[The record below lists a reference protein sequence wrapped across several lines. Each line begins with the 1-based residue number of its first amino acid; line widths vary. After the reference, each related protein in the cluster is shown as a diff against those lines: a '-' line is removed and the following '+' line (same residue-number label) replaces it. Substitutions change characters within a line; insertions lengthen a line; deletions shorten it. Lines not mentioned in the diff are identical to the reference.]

1 MIFLPSFAHITLL
14 NVTKSACENFYKNLT
29 NENIVHIFLSH
40 LLTAFSLS
48 VPLPMLNMLP
58 SCAAVFSSQRAPR
71 HEKTPLSFSQAH
83 FLTKQAFKRPS
94 GWGHAATFERL
105 RSVPRSF
112 KDFKNAGQVINLNEV
127 KQRTQRRTIFVIN
140 WFDAQRYTLYIYKEK
155 YICIGAII
163 VMEKIFF

>member
-1 MIFLPSFAHITLL
+1 MKLEIPNIPYDEFLPSFEHITLL
-14 NVTKSACENFYKNLT
+14 NVTKSACEKFYKNLT

-40 LLTAFSLS
+40 LLTTFSLS

-71 HEKTPLSFSQAH
+71 HEKTPFSFSQAR

-94 GWGHAATFERL
+94 GWGHATTFERL

-112 KDFKNAGQVINLNEV
+112 KDFKNVGQVVHVNDV
-127 KQRTQRRTIFVIN
+127 KQRTQRRAIFVIN
-140 WFDAQRYTLYIYKEK
+140 WFKVQSYPLYIY
-155 YICIGAII
+155 I
-163 VMEKIFF
+163 